1 MSFGKMVMQILELL
15 QLVKKKKKS
24 EDEVTL
30 KSEKIKHVV
39 FIIKLC

>member
-15 QLVKKKKKS
+15 QLVKKKKS

-30 KSEKIKHVV
+30 KSEEIKHVV
-39 FIIKLC
+39 FIKLC